1 MRRPRHGEGNASLKM
16 TGPGSGGARA
26 GPARSAVRTAF
37 HVTHGEARGGELAAG
52 RRPSG
57 LCVLCFFFTLRTE
70 HCLFT
75 DCAEL
80 FLRSVYWGQTQ
91 MSLCH
96 RGQGCSF
103 LTANTEKLT
112 TGNCSVYLL
121 PSLTFSY
128 CVSIL
133 IIWINVSVRLSS
145 LKSNGKE

>member
-16 TGPGSGGARA
+16 TGPGSGGAGA
-26 GPARSAVRTAF
+26 GPARSAMRTAIPRDSRRDKGGRVGSWEEAVRT
-37 HVTHGEARGGELAAG
+37 
-52 RRPSG
+52 
-57 LCVLCFFFTLRTE
+57 LCTVFFFTLRTE

-80 FLRSVYWGQTQ
+80 FLRSVYWGQMQ

-96 RGQGCSF
+96 WGQGCSF

-112 TGNCSVYLL
+112 TGNRSVYLL

-128 CVSIL
+128 CVLIL
-133 IIWINVSVRLSS
+133 IIRINVSVRLSS